1 MEAAGHPT
9 GRFFFARS
17 PRLTPPLDLAKLEA
31 DDPAVP
37 AASEGAPAA
46 FGFDAAPD
54 DQLGRA
60 PVDGVDDPGIA
71 ILGGAPAAGR
81 PGGGAGILLRRRVGP
96 VGPAGVATFE
106 QAISRL
112 GEIVDSLE
120 EGEQPLEESI
130 ALFEEGMT
138 LAKSS
143 QEILDRAERRIE
155 ELLGV
160 DGQGKPVV
168 REIEPD

>member
-1 MEAAGHPT
+1 MDGTRGEPGGEASSPASAPSS
-9 GRFFFARS
+9 RS
-17 PRLTPPLDLAKLEA
+17 PAGGTLPA
-31 DDPAVP
+31 DSVL
-37 AASEGAPAA
+37 S
-46 FGFDAAPD
+46 
-54 DQLGRA
+54 
-60 PVDGVDDPGIA
+60 
-71 ILGGAPAAGR
+71 
-81 PGGGAGILLRRRVGP
+81 
-96 VGPAGVATFE
+96 FE

-120 EGEQPLEESI
+120 EGEQPLQESI

-160 DGQGKPVV
+160 DSQGKPIV
-168 REIEPD
+168 RELEPD

>member
-1 MEAAGHPT
+1 VAT
-9 GRFFFARS
+9 R
-17 PRLTPPLDLAKLEA
+17 
-31 DDPAVP
+31 
-37 AASEGAPAA
+37 
-46 FGFDAAPD
+46 
-54 DQLGRA
+54 
-60 PVDGVDDPGIA
+60 
-71 ILGGAPAAGR
+71 
-81 PGGGAGILLRRRVGP
+81 GP
-96 VGPAGVATFE
+96 VVKSGAVAQSGPVVTFE

-160 DGQGKPVV
+160 DAQGKPVV

>member
-1 MEAAGHPT
+1 MSARQETPST
-9 GRFFFARS
+9 GREAESASVASFGTQQYVRTRVATR
-17 PRLTPPLDLAKLEA
+17 KLERTQA
-31 DDPAVP
+31 DAGTGG
-37 AASEGAPAA
+37 AA
-46 FGFDAAPD
+46 AAPSSRSGAD
-54 DQLGRA
+54 
-60 PVDGVDDPGIA
+60 PV
-71 ILGGAPAAGR
+71 
-81 PGGGAGILLRRRVGP
+81 
-96 VGPAGVATFE
+96 TFE
-106 QAISRL
+106 QAIARL
-112 GEIVDSLE
+112 GEIVESLE

>member
-1 MEAAGHPT
+1 VAKRKVEEIRGAAGGEGT
-9 GRFFFARS
+9 GAS
-17 PRLTPPLDLAKLEA
+17 G
-31 DDPAVP
+31 VI
-37 AASEGAPAA
+37 AA
-46 FGFDAAPD
+46 
-54 DQLGRA
+54 
-60 PVDGVDDPGIA
+60 
-71 ILGGAPAAGR
+71 GGAM
-81 PGGGAGILLRRRVGP
+81 
-96 VGPAGVATFE
+96 TFE
-106 QAISRL
+106 QAIARL

-120 EGEQPLEESI
+120 EGEQPLEESL

-143 QEILDRAERRIE
+143 QDILDRAERRIE

>member
-1 MEAAGHPT
+1 
-9 GRFFFARS
+9 
-17 PRLTPPLDLAKLEA
+17 
-31 DDPAVP
+31 
-37 AASEGAPAA
+37 
-46 FGFDAAPD
+46 
-54 DQLGRA
+54 
-60 PVDGVDDPGIA
+60 
-71 ILGGAPAAGR
+71 
-81 PGGGAGILLRRRVGP
+81 
-96 VGPAGVATFE
+96 VATRRLEKVRSEPGADGPSSSSSVSDAPLTFE
-106 QAISRL
+106 HAISRL

-130 ALFEEGMT
+130 ALFEEGMS

-160 DGQGKPVV
+160 DSQGKPIV

>member
-1 MEAAGHPT
+1 MATRRLEKVRGELGGDTASAGSVTAAG
-9 GRFFFARS
+9 GA
-17 PRLTPPLDLAKLEA
+17 LA
-31 DDPAVP
+31 
-37 AASEGAPAA
+37 AAG
-46 FGFDAAPD
+46 
-54 DQLGRA
+54 LGRA
-60 PVDGVDDPGIA
+60 PGE
-71 ILGGAPAAGR
+71 AA
-81 PGGGAGILLRRRVGP
+81 L
-96 VGPAGVATFE
+96 TFE
-106 QAISRL
+106 QAIARL
-112 GEIVDSLE
+112 GDIVDSLE

-160 DGQGKPVV
+160 DSQGKPIV

>member
-1 MEAAGHPT
+1 MATRRLEKV
-9 GRFFFARS
+9 RS
-17 PRLTPPLDLAKLEA
+17 EPGADGPSSSSSVSDPPL
-31 DDPAVP
+31 
-37 AASEGAPAA
+37 
-46 FGFDAAPD
+46 
-54 DQLGRA
+54 
-60 PVDGVDDPGIA
+60 
-71 ILGGAPAAGR
+71 
-81 PGGGAGILLRRRVGP
+81 
-96 VGPAGVATFE
+96 TFE
-106 QAISRL
+106 HAISRL

-130 ALFEEGMT
+130 ALFEEGMS

-160 DGQGKPVV
+160 DSQGKPIV